1 MRVGAF
7 ITGASDDHQKTQRK
21 RIKAL
26 LRDTGANVKWYTE
39 PEGRQRRDVEDR
51 GELNAC
57 VRYCRTND
65 ATLALHSISDLFPKK
80 WQALT
85 FLKHQV
91 EMYDIDVKVADD
103 PIISKGSLHVLS
115 AAADAQRHKIAK
127 KSKQAIESIKAKLEE
142 EGSYTARNGRTITR
156 LGIHDKL
163 PEAGVK
169 GNEAQAEL
177 ARERDDEVWPII
189 ERCQEQGM
197 GYAATA
203 RHLNALGILTP
214 AARARHERA
223 TNMEWYASTVR
234 NIVLRRSK

>member
-1 MRVGAF
+1 MKVGAF

-57 VRYCRTND
+57 VRYCRAND

-91 EMYDIDVKVADD
+91 EMYDMDVKVADD

-127 KSKQAIESIKAKLEE
+127 KSKQAIESIKAKLDE

-163 PEAGVK
+163 GEAGAK

-203 RHLNALGILTP
+203 RHLNALGVLTP
-214 AARARHERA
+214 AARARHERP

>member
-7 ITGASDDHQKTQRK
+7 IIGASEDNQKTQRK

-26 LRDTGANVKWYTE
+26 LRDTGADVKWYTE
-39 PEGRQRRDVEDR
+39 PDGRQRRDAEDR
-51 GELNAC
+51 IELNAC
-57 VRYCRTND
+57 VRYCRTSD

-91 EMYDIDVKVADD
+91 EMYDIDVAVADD

-127 KSKQAIESIKAKLEE
+127 KSKQAIDSIKAKLEE
-142 EGSYTARNGRTITR
+142 EGKYTARNGRTITR
-156 LGIHDKL
+156 LGIHEKL
-163 PEAGVK
+163 SEASAK
-169 GNEAQAEL
+169 GNEAQAVL

-214 AARARHERA
+214 AARARHERT

-234 NIVLRRSK
+234 NIVLRRGK

>member
-7 ITGASDDHQKTQRK
+7 IIGASEDNQKTQRK

-26 LRDTGANVKWYTE
+26 LRDTGADVKWYTE
-39 PEGRQRRDVEDR
+39 PDGRQRRDAEDR
-51 GELNAC
+51 TELNAC
-57 VRYCRTND
+57 VRYCRTSD

-91 EMYDIDVKVADD
+91 EMYDIDVAVADD

-127 KSKQAIESIKAKLEE
+127 KSKQAIDSIKAKLEE
-142 EGSYTARNGRTITR
+142 EGKYTARNGRTITR
-156 LGIHDKL
+156 LGIHEKL
-163 PEAGVK
+163 SEASAK
-169 GNEAQAEL
+169 GNEAQAVL

-214 AARARHERA
+214 AARARHERT

-234 NIVLRRSK
+234 NIVLRRGK